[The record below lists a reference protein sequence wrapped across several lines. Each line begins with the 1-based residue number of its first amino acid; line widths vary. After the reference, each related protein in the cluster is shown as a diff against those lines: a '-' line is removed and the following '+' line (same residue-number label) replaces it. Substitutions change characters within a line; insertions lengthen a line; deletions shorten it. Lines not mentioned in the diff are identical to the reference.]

1 MSFKTFMEPNYSNKI
16 LCYICGR
23 NHRFYDNKRTIKQK
37 KFVVGS
43 PQSAAVKYPTVKH
56 LSSLPRT
63 ANSHTW
69 SSRYSRLCQ
78 VFIVLMNC
86 VTRLPLTLILEKHVY
101 MLAQSIT
108 GRPLS
113 RCIHFYFRKKKL

>member
-1 MSFKTFMEPNYSNKI
+1 MSFKKFMELNYFNKI

-23 NHRFYDNKRTIKQK
+23 TNSFYDNKRTIKQK

-43 PQSAAVKYPTVKH
+43 PQSAVKDPTIKH

-69 SSRYSRLCQ
+69 SSRNSRL
-78 VFIVLMNC
+78 
-86 VTRLPLTLILEKHVY
+86 
-101 MLAQSIT
+101 
-108 GRPLS
+108 
-113 RCIHFYFRKKKL
+113 